1 MAFEKQEIENLLL
14 SILSSINELNNED
27 EKIEFNSDSVLFGEN
42 PQIDSLT
49 LVSLVVDL
57 ESAISENY
65 DVNISLTDDRAMTRE
80 ISPFLT
86 VATLRD
92 YIEELL
98 TEKLVK

>member
-14 SILSSINELNNED
+14 SILSSIIDLNNED

-65 DVNISLTDDRAMTRE
+65 DVNICLTDDRAMTRE

-92 YIEELL
+92 YVEELL

>member
-1 MAFEKQEIENLLL
+1 MAIEKQEIENLIL
-14 SILSSINELNNED
+14 SILSSINKLNDED
-27 EKIEFNSDSVLFGEN
+27 EKIDFNSDSVLFGEN

-57 ESAISENY
+57 EGAISENY

-98 TEKLVK
+98 S

>member
-1 MAFEKQEIENLLL
+1 MAIEKQEIENLIL
-14 SILSSINELNNED
+14 SILSSINELNDDD
-27 EKIEFNSDSVLFGEN
+27 EKIDFNSDSVLFGEN

-57 ESAISENY
+57 EGAISENY
-65 DVNISLTDDRAMTRE
+65 DVNISLTNDRAMTRE

-98 TEKLVK
+98 SENLIK